1 MFDLVTAHHFYAMLV
16 EDFDDFMAEPHSARR
31 AVHCAI
37 TAHHLL
43 DWVWHDQIALPRRS
57 FAHNS
62 ASSL

>member
-1 MFDLVTAHHFYAMLV
+1 MFDLVAAHDFYAMLV

-37 TAHHLL
+37 TANDLL
-43 DWVWHDQIALPRRS
+43 DWVWHDQIVLRRS